1 MLIWDPF
8 YQTSEKIS
16 LKIEEKTL
24 ASIFLQK
31 IFSR

>member
-1 MLIWDPF
+1 MQIWDPF

-16 LKIEEKTL
+16 LKIGEKAL

>member
-1 MLIWDPF
+1 MQIWDPF

-24 ASIFLQK
+24 AGIFLQK
-31 IFSR
+31 ILSR